1 MLCGKNVPCSL
12 APEITFGYAGGI
24 IRCGSL
30 GGIKSKE
37 GRFSRVKKSFL
48 IDSVFLFSSTVGEV
62 RMGGG
67 VLPGRPAWPEPVVE
81 GQLGV
86 ELRFG
91 DLVQRVAVQVVQ
103 RVLVEDGEDPVAV
116 VDLQNLDEIE
126 FDLRAGF
133 GDTQR
138 QRLRHAQWAVPVFLG
153 EAVSEHRRGDEEPPG
168 EQGVVTVG

>member
-12 APEITFGYAGGI
+12 APEITFGYVGGI
-24 IRCGSL
+24 IRCESL

-48 IDSVFLFSSTVGEV
+48 IDLVFLFSSTVGEV

-86 ELRFG
+86 EFRFG
-91 DLVQRVAVQVVQ
+91 DLVQRVAVQVDQ
-103 RVLVEDGEDPVAV
+103 RVLVEDGVVSVAV
-116 VDLQNLDEIE
+116 DGFPNLDEFE
-126 FDLRAGF
+126 YDLSAR
-133 GDTQR
+133 
-138 QRLRHAQWAVPVFLG
+138 
-153 EAVSEHRRGDEEPPG
+153 
-168 EQGVVTVG
+168 